1 MEGFGTRSGM
11 EYWQVKKGYF
21 AKKVS
26 EDTVGAV
33 ATKKQDGTVYHEL
46 RRDFF
51 TGKLKRVEI
60 KTHDEYGDFLK
71 LRVIANGKEYSIEM
85 DFDSGYAFGFLSTV
99 PNIAL
104 EDAFLMSP
112 SYKEEDGKKRSRMFI
127 QQNGSWLKQYFTRDT
142 PNGLPELKKI
152 KVKGKETWDNTE
164 RLDWF
169 KETLI
174 PKLNKK
180 LEDIWGNEP
189 EEEDEE
195 VEGKEQDSV
204 TKTLPF

>member
-1 MEGFGTRSGM
+1 
-11 EYWQVKKGYF
+11 
-21 AKKVS
+21 
-26 EDTVGAV
+26 
-33 ATKKQDGTVYHEL
+33 
-46 RRDFF
+46 
-51 TGKLKRVEI
+51 
-60 KTHDEYGDFLK
+60 
-71 LRVIANGKEYSIEM
+71 M

-189 EEEDEE
+189 EEEEEE